1 MSRDNPA
8 PAMDALVGRVYEF
21 RGKKI
26 RNSNMAMLALARS
39 GFDLDALEARI
50 LEARCVMAFAML
62 HGVRETLDALA
73 EDGGLMPRALEF
85 CEDFSEEELGEL
97 TAIFVDCVRRFR
109 ESMTAYHARG
119 SSAAGNREAAAGI
132 SS

>member
-1 MSRDNPA
+1 MSRDNPQ
-8 PAMDALVGRVYEF
+8 PALDALVGRVYEF

-39 GFDLDALEARI
+39 GFDLDALETHI

-73 EDGGLMPRALEF
+73 AEGGLMPRALEF
-85 CEDFSEEELGEL
+85 CADFTEEELGEI

-119 SSAAGNREAAAGI
+119 GSAAGNRAAAAGI